1 MQVKRKNY
9 QIQAVE
15 EYETISGEDAKRLLA
30 GKKMVDCYNVTALT
44 KSEDDELDEKIF
56 EARYAS
62 QAENTEKNLNNES
75 TEEEDD
81 FVNDM
86 AKRMLQYRQ
95 EEEKEIFKILLSED
109 LKKKKNEK

>member
-1 MQVKRKNY
+1 
-9 QIQAVE
+9 
-15 EYETISGEDAKRLLA
+15 
-30 GKKMVDCYNVTALT
+30 MVDCYNVTALT
-44 KSEDDELDEKIF
+44 KSEDDEYDEKIF

-62 QAENTEKNLNNES
+62 QVENTEKNSNNES

-95 EEEKEIFKILLSED
+95 EEEKEIFEILQTLKNILQNISET
-109 LKKKKNEK
+109 NEAFEKAYINIVN

>member
-1 MQVKRKNY
+1 
-9 QIQAVE
+9 
-15 EYETISGEDAKRLLA
+15 
-30 GKKMVDCYNVTALT
+30 MVDCYNVTVLR
-44 KSEDDELDEKIF
+44 KSEDDELDEKFF

-75 TEEEDD
+75 TEEEED